1 MPFHM
6 MNSQCEIEV
15 QVSKLM
21 SFQIMNFLW
30 FSGAACCSFTF
41 GSCVIILKYIY
52 IYIKDIF
59 WINDEFKM

>member
-30 FSGAACCSFTF
+30 FRGAACCPFTF
-41 GSCVIILKYIY
+41 GSCVIILNIY
-52 IYIKDIF
+52 KIKDIF
-59 WINDEFKM
+59 WINDEFKV